1 MEIKKPILIKSIVY
15 LIFVISLI
23 LVYGINYDNLN
34 KKYNEVLNELN
45 YYHNIDTNAIHKIDS
60 IEYNIRQKD
69 SIIYHRGIESEIREE
84 ESMKTKNVITFIDS
98 LTGEPVSSNTTN
110 PVEMILVGMDNAKL
124 INVSYNKFFC
134 VFG

>member
-60 IEYNIRQKD
+60 IEYNIKQKD
-69 SIIYHRGIESEIREE
+69 SIIYNIKTEFINEIEIIKANNDIDAVAQFKQLVESE
-84 ESMKTKNVITFIDS
+84 
-98 LTGEPVSSNTTN
+98 
-110 PVEMILVGMDNAKL
+110 
-124 INVSYNKFFC
+124 
-134 VFG
+134 